1 MKWSARA
8 AVSIASVVVLL
19 PLQGAV
25 QAQSPGRADDVA
37 AYWTAER
44 RAAAQPRDLV
54 IDQRGLGYLRR
65 ADGSLDPHGHSQ
77 SAVITAVP
85 GRSVPQTPSGDAT
98 VLSAPVITIV
108 TPARDDVIGV
118 SHTFK
123 ARVQDSD
130 GLRSVTFVIHY
141 PDGRT
146 QKFSPTHAGDD
157 VYEVLLQGFTN
168 GSWKWHVEAKDRGPR
183 GGQSAKSDVVP
194 FTVSTSTSGGGSGGG
209 DTGSDVVAKAGWAGG
224 EVQTAIGRIFFEMPT
239 NKRLNRWAGYVCSGT
254 AVQENRADASLIV
267 TAAHC
272 IYDDVNKAF
281 ARNVLFIPDQANGG
295 RTDANCSNDPI
306 GCWKPTN
313 GVVDTNWTTRS
324 WPDNAPWDYGFYVV
338 PVSGAYTAGKTEV
351 NESLERA
358 VPPQALALGGISGK
372 PYTHALGYPYS
383 DDPALMYCAET
394 VGEVSMKE
402 GSYVW
407 LDSCAMTG
415 GSSGGPWMPNFDT
428 AKGSG
433 AIASINSWGYSTRDG
448 MAGPK
453 FAGSSASCVFGA
465 AESSAI
471 APTDRGV
478 IVTCS

>member
-1 MKWSARA
+1 MRWSVRA
-8 AVSIASVVVLL
+8 AVSVAAVVVLL

-25 QAQSPGRADDVA
+25 QAQSPGGADDVA
-37 AYWTAER
+37 AYWTGER

-65 ADGSLDPHGHSQ
+65 ADGSLVPYGHSQ
-77 SAVITAVP
+77 PPVITAVP

-98 VLSAPVITIV
+98 VLSAPVITIL
-108 TPARDDVIGV
+108 TPVAGQVIGV
-118 SHTFK
+118 AHTFRAEVK
-123 ARVQDSD
+123 DPD

-146 QKFSPTHAGDD
+146 QKFSPTHSGSD
-157 VYEVLLQGFTN
+157 VFQILLQGFTN

-183 GGQSAKSDVVP
+183 GGQSATSDVVP
-194 FTVSTSTSGGGSGGG
+194 FEVSTSSSGGGSGGG

-254 AVQENRADASLIV
+254 AVQEDRADASLII

-272 IYDDVNKAF
+272 VYDDVNKAF
-281 ARNVLFIPDQANGG
+281 ARNVIFIPDQANGG
-295 RTDANCSNDPI
+295 RTDKDCTNDPI
-306 GCWKPTN
+306 GCWEPTY

-338 PVSGAYTAGKTEV
+338 PESDRYSPGKTTV
-351 NESLERA
+351 SESLERA
-358 VPPQALALGGISGK
+358 VPAQALALGGISGK

-394 VGEVSMKE
+394 VGEVTMRE

-407 LDSCAMTG
+407 LDACAMTG
-415 GSSGGPWMPNFDT
+415 GSSGGPWMPSFDT

-433 AIASINSWGYSTRDG
+433 AIASINSWGYSSRDG

-453 FAGSSASCVFGA
+453 FAGSSVSCVFGA
-465 AESSAI
+465 AESVAI
-471 APTDRGV
+471 KPTDRGV
-478 IVTCS
+478 AVACP